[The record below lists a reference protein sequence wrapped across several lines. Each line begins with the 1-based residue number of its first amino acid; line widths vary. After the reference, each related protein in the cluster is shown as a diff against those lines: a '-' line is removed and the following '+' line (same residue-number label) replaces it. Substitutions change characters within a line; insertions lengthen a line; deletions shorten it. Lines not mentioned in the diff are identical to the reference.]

1 MRLTAVGIRNYQD
14 KVEARQ
20 DQREKTIMD
29 LYAKGGPSTIK
40 KLFGQSTID
49 NRSINLF
56 NTKKSSTDD
65 LESTNKNLDIAD
77 IEMSYLDAPN
87 LSTKNLAIA
96 ENLIEN
102 FGMNPSAV
110 AKLAIDPTSF
120 ERLQKYINNLSKQFS
135 EKKFKEMT
143 KEMAA
148 QEIGS
153 ILDSAIFKQSTTSGK
168 LNMSAIEKYVGREL
182 DSLYKTILQEEQ
194 LSSGA
199 VVFPERVLVETP
211 DPAKIPGFVKSALS
225 SPYNR
230 ALQEQG
236 FLRREIAKF
245 TALPENLSP
254 SQENQKQ
261 WYVERNKIVTQAMN
275 EFKKDR
281 FGDLAYVYGG
291 SFLQDMLENYA
302 SYEEL
307 APIQELISVSE
318 GAPAIRIPNIN
329 IMIKDSKGISTQVTF
344 LDYLIQKRVLRS
356 GDDFVIYD
364 QNTGKEIYKDYIV
377 K

>member
-29 LYAKGGPSTIK
+29 LYAKGGPSTIR
-40 KLFGQSTID
+40 KLFGQSTVD
-49 NRSINLF
+49 NRGINLF
-56 NTKKSSTDD
+56 DTKKSSTDD
-65 LESTNKNLDIAD
+65 LESTD
-77 IEMSYLDAPN
+77 IEKSYLETPN
-87 LSTKNLAIA
+87 VSTKNLAIA
-96 ENLIEN
+96 ENLIKN

-120 ERLQKYINNLSKQFS
+120 ERLEKYINNLSKQFS

-148 QEIGS
+148 EEIGS
-153 ILDSAIFKQSTTSGK
+153 ILDSAIFKQGTTSGK
-168 LNMSAIEKYVGREL
+168 LDMSAIEKYVGREL

-211 DPAKIPGFVKSALS
+211 DPAKIPGFIKSALS

-245 TALPENLSP
+245 TALTNQGTNLSP
-254 SQENQKQ
+254 SQENEKQ
-261 WYVERNKIVTQAMN
+261 WYVERNKEVTRAIN

-281 FGDLAYVYGG
+281 FGELAYIYGG
-291 SFLQDMLENYA
+291 SFLQDMLRNYA

-318 GAPAIRIPNIN
+318 DAPPIRIPANVLAGQ
-329 IMIKDSKGISTQVTF
+329 DPRDF
-344 LDYLIQKRVLRS
+344 LNYLIQKRILRV
-356 GDDFVIYD
+356 GDQFILYD
-364 QNTGKEIYKDYIV
+364 PTTNDTILQDYITE
-377 K
+377 

>member
-29 LYAKGGPSTIK
+29 LYAKGGPSTIR
-40 KLFGQSTID
+40 KLFGKSTID
-49 NRSINLF
+49 NRGINLF
-56 NTKKSSTDD
+56 DTKKSNTDD

-77 IEMSYLDAPN
+77 IEMSYLDTPN

-102 FGMNPSAV
+102 FGMNPNAV
-110 AKLAIDPTSF
+110 ARLAIDPTSF
-120 ERLQKYINNLSKQFS
+120 ERLAEYMSKLSEQFS

-148 QEIGS
+148 QEIGN
-153 ILDSAIFKQSTTSGK
+153 ILDTAIFKQGTTSGK
-168 LNMSAIEKYVGREL
+168 LDMSAIEKYVGREL
-182 DSLYKTILQEEQ
+182 DVLYKTILQEEQ

-211 DPAKIPGFVKSALS
+211 DPSKIPGFIKSALS

-236 FLRREIAKF
+236 FLRRELAKF
-245 TALPENLSP
+245 TALTDQGTNLSP
-254 SQENQKQ
+254 SQENEKQ
-261 WYVERNKIVTQAMN
+261 WYVERNKEVTRAIN

-281 FGDLAYVYGG
+281 FGELAYIYGG
-291 SFLQDMLENYA
+291 SFLQDMLKNYA

-318 GAPAIRIPNIN
+318 DAPPIRIPANVLGGQ
-329 IMIKDSKGISTQVTF
+329 DPRDF
-344 LDYLIQKRVLRS
+344 LNYLIQKRILRV
-356 GDDFVIYD
+356 GDQFILYD
-364 QNTGKEIYKDYIV
+364 PTTNNTILQDYITE
-377 K
+377 